1 MERKSLLL
9 IFALVLLKI
18 VVSIPFLTSQPI
30 DLDEPF
36 SIYHAQ
42 KSLPHLFS
50 IFKTENN
57 PPLHFILLHF
67 WEQLFGI
74 SALSVRSL
82 SLLFSLLTIPILWKI
97 ASEFINFKAAILLCL
112 LFIFSDYHHYHG
124 LEARTYSLLVFE
136 YSLLLYF
143 LLKIVLTSS
152 KPRAIH
158 YIIVGFLNALLFYT
172 HYIFPFILVSEIALI
187 LVFYNRIDWR
197 KTGLTAV
204 VFIVL
209 CLPWIPML
217 LTRVDSIQTSGTWVS
232 TAQFSEIYGFINK
245 FFNDKWGLL
254 TLLILL
260 VSLFLISR
268 QRLILLFKEKEQ
280 LIAILILLFTVPFLG
295 AFALSRF
302 GGIALFLDRYLF
314 FLTVPLF
321 TLCAIVFSQNGKAF
335 QYSALIFILIFILRF
350 DLKIEN
356 HRDGDKLAN
365 YVRSTGIKTI
375 VIAPDY
381 YDLTFMYHYN
391 QKLFK
396 EEYLRINEIK
406 NGIYPLINEQ
416 TLKLLESEKQLVLID
431 ADYSFSHPSDTSLT
445 WFRKHFSLIS
455 QRTFKGNYKVSV
467 YSKKVN

>member
-74 SALSVRSL
+74 GALSVRSL

-97 ASEFINFKAAILLCL
+97 ASEFINLKAAILLCL

-158 YIIVGFLNALLFYT
+158 YITVGFLNALLFYT

-209 CLPWIPML
+209 CLPWIPVL
-217 LTRVDSIQTSGTWVS
+217 LTRVNSVNTSGTWVS
-232 TAQFSEIYGFINK
+232 IAQFSELYGFINK
-245 FFNDKWGLL
+245 FFNDRWVFL
-254 TLLILL
+254 TLIIILI
-260 VSLFLISR
+260 SLFLFSKQKIVFLFNEKK
-268 QRLILLFKEKEQ
+268 QLITTLALLFF
-280 LIAILILLFTVPFLG
+280 IPFLG
-295 AFALSRF
+295 AFILSRF
-302 GGIALFLDRYLF
+302 GGISLFLDRYLF
-314 FLTVPLF
+314 FLTIPLF
-321 TLCAIVFSQNGKAF
+321 ILCVIIFSQKGNVFK
-335 QYSALIFILIFILRF
+335 YSAIIFILIFILRF
-350 DLKIEN
+350 DLKIDN
-356 HRDGDKLAN
+356 HRDGNKLAE
-365 YVRSTGIKTI
+365 YVKSTGVKTI

-391 QKLFK
+391 QELFK
-396 EEYLRINEIK
+396 DDYLRLNELK
-406 NGIYPLINEQ
+406 NGIYPLINQQ
-416 TLKLLESEKQLVLID
+416 TLEQLESKKELVLID
-431 ADYSFSHPSDTSLT
+431 ADYSFSHPTDTSLEWIKRNFT
-445 WFRKHFSLIS
+445 LNS
-455 QRTFKGNYKVSV
+455 QRIFKGNYTVSV
-467 YSKKVN
+467 YSKK

>member
-1 MERKSLLL
+1 MDRKSLL
-9 IFALVLLKI
+9 IVFALILLKLVI
-18 VVSIPFLTSQPI
+18 SIPFLTFQPI

-42 KSLPHLFS
+42 KSLPHLIS

-57 PPLHFILLHF
+57 PPFHFILLHF

-74 SALSVRSL
+74 GAFSVRSL
-82 SLLFSLLTIPILWKI
+82 SLLFSLLTIPVLWRI
-97 ASEFINFKAAILLCL
+97 ATEFINFKAAILLCL

-124 LEARTYSLLVFE
+124 LEARAYSLLVFE

-143 LLKIVLTSS
+143 LMKILLSTSKTKS
-152 KPRAIH
+152 KY
-158 YIIVGFLNALLFYT
+158 YIMVGFVNALLFYT
-172 HYIFPFILVSEIALI
+172 HYIFPFILLSEIGLI
-187 LVFYNRIDWR
+187 LVFYRNVDW
-197 KTGLTAV
+197 KKLGLTTV
-204 VFIVL
+204 IFISL
-209 CLPWIPML
+209 CLPWIPIL

-254 TLLILL
+254 TLIIILI
-260 VSLFLISR
+260 SLFLFIK
-268 QRLILLFKEKEQ
+268 QKIVFLFNEKKQLITTLVLLFF
-280 LIAILILLFTVPFLG
+280 IPFLG

-302 GGIALFLDRYLF
+302 GGISLFLDRYLL
-314 FLTVPLF
+314 FLTIPLF

-350 DLKIEN
+350 DLKIDN

-396 EEYLRINEIK
+396 EEYLRINEVK
-406 NGIYPLINEQ
+406 NGIYPLINQQ
-416 TLKLLESEKQLVLID
+416 TLEQLKSKKELVLID
-431 ADYSFSHPSDTSLT
+431 ADYSFSHPTDTSLEWIKRNFT
-445 WFRKHFSLIS
+445 LNS
-455 QRTFKGNYKVSV
+455 QRIFKGNYSVSV
-467 YSKKVN
+467 YSKK

>member
-158 YIIVGFLNALLFYT
+158 YITVGFLNALLFYT

-209 CLPWIPML
+209 CLPWIPVL
-217 LTRVDSIQTSGTWVS
+217 LTRVNSVNTSGTWVS
-232 TAQFSEIYGFINK
+232 TAQFSELYGFINK
-245 FFNDKWGLL
+245 FFNDRWVFL
-254 TLLILL
+254 TLIIILI
-260 VSLFLISR
+260 SLFLFSKQKIVFLFNEKK
-268 QRLILLFKEKEQ
+268 QLITTLALLFF
-280 LIAILILLFTVPFLG
+280 IPFLG
-295 AFALSRF
+295 AFILSRF
-302 GGIALFLDRYLF
+302 GGISLFLDRYLF
-314 FLTVPLF
+314 FLTIPLF
-321 TLCAIVFSQNGKAF
+321 TLCAIVFSQKGNVFK
-335 QYSALIFILIFILRF
+335 YSAIIFTLIFILRF
-350 DLKIEN
+350 DFKIDN
-356 HRDGDKLAN
+356 HRDGNKLAE
-365 YVRSTGIKTI
+365 YVKSTGIETI
-375 VIAPDY
+375 VIAPEY
-381 YDLTFMYHYN
+381 YDLTFIYHYN
-391 QKLFK
+391 QELF
-396 EEYLRINEIK
+396 EDEYLRLNELK
-406 NGIYPLINEQ
+406 NGIYPLINEH
-416 TLKLLESEKQLVLID
+416 TLEQLKSKKELVLID
-431 ADYSFSHPSDTSLT
+431 ADYSFSHPTDTSLEWIKRNFT
-445 WFRKHFSLIS
+445 LNS
-455 QRTFKGNYKVSV
+455 QRIFKGNYTVSV
-467 YSKKVN
+467 YSKK

>member
-74 SALSVRSL
+74 GALSVRSL

-158 YIIVGFLNALLFYT
+158 YITVGFLNALLFYT

-209 CLPWIPML
+209 CLPWIPVL
-217 LTRVDSIQTSGTWVS
+217 LTRVNSVNTSGTWVS
-232 TAQFSEIYGFINK
+232 TAQFSELYGFINK
-245 FFNDKWGLL
+245 FFNDRWVFL
-254 TLLILL
+254 TLIIILI
-260 VSLFLISR
+260 SLFLFSKQKIVFLFNEKK
-268 QRLILLFKEKEQ
+268 QLITTLALLFF
-280 LIAILILLFTVPFLG
+280 IPFLG
-295 AFALSRF
+295 AFILSRF
-302 GGIALFLDRYLF
+302 GGISLFLDRYLF
-314 FLTVPLF
+314 FLTIPLF
-321 TLCAIVFSQNGKAF
+321 ILCVIIFSQKGNVFK
-335 QYSALIFILIFILRF
+335 YSALIFTLIFILRF
-350 DLKIEN
+350 DLKIDN

-365 YVRSTGIKTI
+365 YVKSTGIKTI

-381 YDLTFMYHYN
+381 YDLTFIYHYN
-391 QKLFK
+391 QELFK
-396 EEYLRINEIK
+396 DDYLRLNELK
-406 NGIYPLINEQ
+406 NGIYPLINQQ
-416 TLKLLESEKQLVLID
+416 TLEQLESKKELVLID
-431 ADYSFSHPSDTSLT
+431 ADYSFSHPTDTSLEWIKRNFT
-445 WFRKHFSLIS
+445 LNS
-455 QRTFKGNYKVSV
+455 QRIFKGNYTVSV
-467 YSKKVN
+467 YSKK

>member
-74 SALSVRSL
+74 GALSVRSL

-158 YIIVGFLNALLFYT
+158 YITVGFLNALLFYT

-209 CLPWIPML
+209 CLPWIPVL
-217 LTRVDSIQTSGTWVS
+217 LTRVNSVNTSGTWVS
-232 TAQFSEIYGFINK
+232 TAQFSELYGFINK
-245 FFNDKWGLL
+245 FFNDRWVFL
-254 TLLILL
+254 TLIIILI
-260 VSLFLISR
+260 SLFLFSKQKIVFLFNEKK
-268 QRLILLFKEKEQ
+268 QLITTLALLF
-280 LIAILILLFTVPFLG
+280 IIPFLG
-295 AFALSRF
+295 AFILSRF
-302 GGIALFLDRYLF
+302 GGISLFLDRYLF
-314 FLTVPLF
+314 FLTIPLF
-321 TLCAIVFSQNGKAF
+321 ILCVIIFSQKGKAF
-335 QYSALIFILIFILRF
+335 QYSALIFITIFMVRF
-350 DLKIEN
+350 DFKIDN
-356 HRDGDKLAN
+356 HRDGNKLAE
-365 YVRSTGIKTI
+365 YVKSTRIKTI
-375 VIAPDY
+375 VIAPEY
-381 YDLTFMYHYN
+381 YDLTFIYHYN
-391 QKLFK
+391 QELFK
-396 EEYLRINEIK
+396 DDYLRLNELK
-406 NGIYPLINEQ
+406 NGIYPLINQQ
-416 TLKLLESEKQLVLID
+416 TLEQLESKKELVLID
-431 ADYSFSHPSDTSLT
+431 ADYSFSHPTDTSLEWIKRNFT
-445 WFRKHFSLIS
+445 LNS
-455 QRTFKGNYKVSV
+455 QRIFKGNYTVSV
-467 YSKKVN
+467 YSKK